1 MSKIQIPLKQGY
13 SSASIDVDAEQG
25 ETWVLVKIFAEKEL
39 KKKLILRYEPKAST
53 PKRDKICIFHV
64 ISCQGGKH

>member
-13 SSASIDVDAEQG
+13 SSASVDVDAEQG

-39 KKKLILRYEPKAST
+39 KKKINLAL
-53 PKRDKICIFHV
+53 
-64 ISCQGGKH
+64 